1 MDKWINL
8 SLSRHIEFQKIKIKD
23 EQARNYE
30 NFDKNKKQDVYL
42 VNLLRTKFNCKY

>member
-8 SLSRHIEFQKIKIKD
+8 SLSRHIEFQKKLKIKD

-30 NFDKNKKQDVYL
+30 NFDKIKNKM
-42 VNLLRTKFNCKY
+42 FI